1 MIRTL
6 QHKFVKTAMTAITL
20 LLLVVII
27 AISVLYTVSVYSDA
41 RTMIEMLADSADRPG
56 PWDEE
61 NRPDGGEYSEEM
73 LEEIM
78 EELREG
84 ESSDTDRQLGKK
96 RGLWR
101 GGDRISPDNAM
112 AARFFL
118 VKFAEDGSVERTDTS
133 RIYSVTAQEAEQMA
147 QAVLEGEKETGVQD
161 RFLYLRRT
169 DRSDSLGTTVVFM
182 DISSQVS
189 SVTSMLMISLAIFAV
204 SWLLMLLFVMLLSKR
219 AIAPIAENIVRQKQF
234 VTNAGHE
241 LKTPLAIILANTEA
255 LELFSGESKWTR
267 NIKAQTHRLSEL
279 MQNLL
284 TLSKMDEAGTD
295 LPLREFDLGSLIA
308 EAAAPFE
315 EPAREKGIDFQV
327 EAPSITVKANRE
339 SIGQLIGILL
349 DNAVKYT
356 PEGGNILVRSG
367 HSTPDSVFVS
377 VRDNGIGIPEEDQP
391 RLFERFYRVEKAR
404 TSGTGGTGLGL
415 AIAKELVE
423 AHGGRIALRSKL
435 NVGTLMVVELPR
447 QTKLKSTED

>member
-169 DRSDSLGTTVVFM
+169 DRGDSLGTTVVFM

-356 PEGGNILVRSG
+356 PEGGEIRVTAAVEGKKAVLREANSIDPS
-367 HSTPDSVFVS
+367 DAAE
-377 VRDNGIGIPEEDQP
+377 DPEL
-391 RLFERFYRVEKAR
+391 LFDRFYRKDSAR
-404 TSGTGGTGLGL
+404 TQKGGGYGIGLSAAR
-415 AIAKELVE
+415 AIANANRAEIHAQYWGQE
-423 AHGGRIALRSKL
+423 AI
-435 NVGTLMVVELPR
+435 VFI
-447 QTKLKSTED
+447 TKLMI

>member
-356 PEGGNILVRSG
+356 PEGGEIRVTAAVEGKKAVLREANSIDPS
-367 HSTPDSVFVS
+367 DAAE
-377 VRDNGIGIPEEDQP
+377 DPEL
-391 RLFERFYRVEKAR
+391 LFDRFYRKDSAR
-404 TSGTGGTGLGL
+404 TQKGGGYGIGLSAAR
-415 AIAKELVE
+415 AIANANRAEIHAQYLGQE
-423 AHGGRIALRSKL
+423 AI
-435 NVGTLMVVELPR
+435 VFI
-447 QTKLKSTED
+447 TKLMI

>member
-169 DRSDSLGTTVVFM
+169 DRGDSLGTTVVFM

-356 PEGGNILVRSG
+356 PEGGEIRVTAAVEGKKAVLRETNSIDPS
-367 HSTPDSVFVS
+367 DAAE
-377 VRDNGIGIPEEDQP
+377 DPEL
-391 RLFERFYRVEKAR
+391 LFDRFYRKDSAR
-404 TSGTGGTGLGL
+404 TQKGGGYGIGLSAAR
-415 AIAKELVE
+415 AIANANRAEIHAQYWGQE
-423 AHGGRIALRSKL
+423 AI
-435 NVGTLMVVELPR
+435 VFI
-447 QTKLKSTED
+447 TKLMI